1 MKPRLSLFCMSS
13 AGLTVRPH
21 TNILIVDDDSAIR
34 QALRVTLKS
43 LGFEVAEASTGEQA
57 IELTAKG
64 LYDAVL
70 LDVNM
75 PGMGGFLACREI
87 RSRFPTLPILM
98 LTVRDAQ
105 EDKIGALEAGADDYV
120 TKPFHMRELTARLR
134 AAVRRSSLTQEA
146 PEQWIQIGDIT
157 VNTSA
162 RTVSKAGV
170 RIHLTPREFDLLC
183 FLMTNA
189 GKPLGHSRLLTA
201 VWGPDYGGEVDY
213 LRTFMYQ
220 LRRKLEDDPAM
231 PAYLFTEAWFGYR
244 FRAADETPRG
254 S

>member
-1 MKPRLSLFCMSS
+1 MSS
-13 AGLTVRPH
+13 ATVGVHPAG
-21 TNILIVDDDSAIR
+21 ILVVDDDSSIR
-34 QALRVTLKS
+34 QTLRAALKS
-43 LGFEVAEASTGEQA
+43 FAFEVAEASTGEQA
-57 IELTAKG
+57 IELTAKC

-75 PGMGGFLACREI
+75 PGMGGVLACREI
-87 RSRFPTLPILM
+87 RSRFPALPIVM

-105 EDKIGALEAGADDYV
+105 EDKIGAFEAGADDYV

-134 AAVRRSSLTQEA
+134 AAVRRSRLAEEA
-146 PEQWIQIGDIT
+146 PEQWMQIGDIT

-162 RTVSKAGV
+162 RTVNKAGV
-170 RIHLTPREFDLLC
+170 RIHLTPKEFDLLC
-183 FLMTNA
+183 YLMANA
-189 GKPLGHSRLLTA
+189 GRPLPHSRLLTA

-220 LRRKLEDDPAM
+220 LRRKLEDDPAK

-244 FRAADETPRG
+244 FRAADETRLG